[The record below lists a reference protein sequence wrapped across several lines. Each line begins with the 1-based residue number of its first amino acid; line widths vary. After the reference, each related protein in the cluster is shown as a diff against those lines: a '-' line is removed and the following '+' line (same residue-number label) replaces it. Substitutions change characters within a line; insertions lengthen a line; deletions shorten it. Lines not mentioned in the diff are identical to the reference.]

1 MFTREQFSESILTE
15 GRILK
20 HLHSKVPAGQLDF
33 RPTPAQRSVAE
44 LLEYIPLNAGPLVQ
58 AIVAGDFKPLMEG
71 ADAIKAEARKDFVG
85 TIDRETR
92 RVAELLKDVP
102 DADFQSREIQM
113 PSGIRVRMGAAL
125 VDFPLKFLT
134 AYRMQLFLYLKQ
146 CGQSGLTTTNLWR
159 GEDPTPGGPKAHG

>member
-1 MFTREQFSESILTE
+1 MFTREQFIESVLAE

-20 HLHSKVPAGQLDF
+20 HLHGKVPDGQLDF
-33 RPTPAQRSVAE
+33 RPTPGQRSIAE

-58 AIVAGDFKPLMEG
+58 AMVAGDFKPLMEG

-92 RVAELLKDVP
+92 RVAQLLEDVP
-102 DADFQSREIQM
+102 DTDFQSREIQM
-113 PSGIRVRMGAAL
+113 PSGIRVKMGAAL

-146 CGQSGLTTTNLWR
+146 CGQPGLTTTNLWR
-159 GEDPTPGGPKAHG
+159 GEDTLPGGPKAHG